1 MAFGNKLDEAPDF
14 AIIRAMTNAQVEFS
28 FEDAVRTLGVTPD
41 KLRQLID
48 EGKIV
53 AERAGIRTRI
63 SRRAILDYLAEV
75 SAVPAIE
82 RSKRR

>member
-1 MAFGNKLDEAPDF
+1 MV
-14 AIIRAMTNAQVEFS
+14 NASIEFS
-28 FEDAVRTLGVTPD
+28 FEDAVRTLGVTPE

-48 EGKIV
+48 EGKI
-53 AERAGIRTRI
+53 AATREGIHTRI
-63 SRRAILDYLAEV
+63 SRRAILDYLREV

>member
-1 MAFGNKLDEAPDF
+1 MV
-14 AIIRAMTNAQVEFS
+14 NAQIEFS
-28 FEDAVRTLGVTPD
+28 FEDAVRTLGVTPE

-48 EGKIV
+48 EGKI
-53 AERAGIRTRI
+53 AATREGIRTRI
-63 SRRAILDYLAEV
+63 SRRAILDYLTEV

>member
-1 MAFGNKLDEAPDF
+1 MVNTE
-14 AIIRAMTNAQVEFS
+14 VEFS

-41 KLRQLID
+41 KLRQLIED
-48 EGKIV
+48 GKIV
-53 AERAGIRTRI
+53 AQRDGVRTRI
-63 SRRAILDYLAEV
+63 TRRAILDYLAEV

>member
-1 MAFGNKLDEAPDF
+1 MPTTD
-14 AIIRAMTNAQVEFS
+14 VEFS
-28 FEDAVRTLGVTPD
+28 FQDAVRTLGVTPE

-48 EGKIV
+48 EGKIPAV
-53 AERAGIRTRI
+53 REGIHTYI

-75 SAVPAIE
+75 SAVPALE

>member
-1 MAFGNKLDEAPDF
+1 MV
-14 AIIRAMTNAQVEFS
+14 NAQYQFS

-48 EGKIV
+48 EGKIAAV
-53 AERAGIRTRI
+53 RDGIHTRI
-63 SRRAILDYLAEV
+63 SRQAILGYLAEV

>member
-1 MAFGNKLDEAPDF
+1 
-14 AIIRAMTNAQVEFS
+14 MTTEIAFS
-28 FEDAVRTLGVTPD
+28 FDEAVRTLGVTPE
-41 KLRQLID
+41 KLTHLIQ
-48 EGKIV
+48 EGKV
-53 AERAGIRTRI
+53 KSTREGGRTRI

>member
-1 MAFGNKLDEAPDF
+1 MV
-14 AIIRAMTNAQVEFS
+14 NAQHEFS

-41 KLRQLID
+41 KLRQLIE
-48 EGKIV
+48 EGKIAAV
-53 AERAGIRTRI
+53 RDGIHTRI
-63 SRRAILDYLAEV
+63 SRRAILAYLAEV

>member
-1 MAFGNKLDEAPDF
+1 
-14 AIIRAMTNAQVEFS
+14 MTTEIEFS
-28 FEDAVRTLGVTPD
+28 FDEAVRTLGVTPE
-41 KLRQLID
+41 KLSRLVA
-48 EGKIV
+48 EGKI
-53 AERAGIRTRI
+53 AATHESGRTRI